1 MRNRVVGSRARQLSL
16 VAVAAMLAG
25 TAAGCSDHVTRFHEP
40 LFTGSTANQRE
51 IIGSGQPKGAAVA
64 SNDGTIAKADLPPLA
79 PQKQ

>member
-25 TAAGCSDHVTRFHEP
+25 VAAGCSDHVTRFNEP

-51 IIGSGQPKGAAVA
+51 IIGSGQPIEPAVA
-64 SNDGTIAKADLPPLA
+64 STDATITKGDLPPLA

>member
-16 VAVAAMLAG
+16 VAMAAMLAG
-25 TAAGCSDHVTRFHEP
+25 TAAGCADATRFHEP

-51 IIGSGQPKGAAVA
+51 IIGSGQPKWAAVA
-64 SNDGTIAKADLPPLA
+64 SNNGTIAKTDLPPPA